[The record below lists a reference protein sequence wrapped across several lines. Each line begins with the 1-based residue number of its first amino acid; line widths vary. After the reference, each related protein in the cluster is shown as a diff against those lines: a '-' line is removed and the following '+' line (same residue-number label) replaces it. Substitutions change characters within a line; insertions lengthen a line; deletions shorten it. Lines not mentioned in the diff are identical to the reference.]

1 MRKGRWHRRSP
12 RRARVEMI
20 PLIDCMFL
28 LLTFFIYIA
37 TAMVLQRGIPVDLA
51 HASSGEPL
59 TKEVK
64 PIHVFIRS
72 SGELYLEE
80 MPVTAADLSS
90 RLHAF
95 VVSDAST
102 GSGFPRPVVVNA
114 DKGVLHERVVEVLDL
129 ARESGVSQ
137 VVLAVEPKEASSR

>member
-1 MRKGRWHRRSP
+1 MRKGRWHQRAP

-28 LLTFFIYIA
+28 LLTFFIYVA
-37 TAMVLQRGIPVDLA
+37 TSMVLQRGIPVDLA

-59 TKEVK
+59 NKEVK

-80 MPVTAADLSS
+80 RPVSRAELSS

-95 VVSDAST
+95 AASDASP
-102 GSGFPRPVVVNA
+102 GLSPPRPVIVNA

-129 ARESGVSQ
+129 ARESGISQ
-137 VVLAVEPKEASSR
+137 VVLAVEPRETDSP

>member
-1 MRKGRWHRRSP
+1 MRKGRWHRRVP

-28 LLTFFIYIA
+28 LLTFFIYVA

-59 TKEVK
+59 TREVK

-80 MPVTAADLSS
+80 VPVTEADLIS
-90 RLHAF
+90 RLRAF
-95 VVSDAST
+95 AASDTSS
-102 GSGFPRPVVVNA
+102 GSRSSRPVVVNA
-114 DKGVLHERVVEVLDL
+114 DKGVLHEKVVEVLDL
-129 ARESGVSQ
+129 ARESGMSEVI
-137 VVLAVEPKEASSR
+137 LAVEPKEAASR

>member
-1 MRKGRWHRRSP
+1 MRKGRWHQRAP

-28 LLTFFIYIA
+28 LLTFFIYVA
-37 TAMVLQRGIPVDLA
+37 TSMVLQRGIPVDLA

-64 PIHVFIRS
+64 PVHVFIRS

-80 MPVTAADLSS
+80 RPVTRAELSS

-95 VVSDAST
+95 AASDASS
-102 GSGFPRPVVVNA
+102 GSKSPRPVIVNA
-114 DKGVLHERVVEVLDL
+114 DKGVLHERVVEALDL
-129 ARESGVSQ
+129 ARESGISQ
-137 VVLAVEPKEASSR
+137 VVLAVEPKETDSP